1 MTRFYIYVK
10 TGNSCSY
17 VIKQAESLDALAAEL
32 RVCKPCWAVGRVIG
46 HRRVKLA
53 CMPHDDAILIS
64 GNSQNFIAIE
74 YASNARQIVEPNEL
88 DEQFSRY

>member
-1 MTRFYIYVK
+1 MTKFYVYVK
-10 TGNSCSY
+10 QGNQCTA
-17 VIKQAESLDALAAEL
+17 ITKEAESLDALAAEL
-32 RVCKPCWAVGRVIG
+32 GVCKPCWAVGRVVG

-53 CMPHDDAILIS
+53 SMPHDDAILIS

-74 YASNARQIVEPNEL
+74 FASNARQIVAPNEL